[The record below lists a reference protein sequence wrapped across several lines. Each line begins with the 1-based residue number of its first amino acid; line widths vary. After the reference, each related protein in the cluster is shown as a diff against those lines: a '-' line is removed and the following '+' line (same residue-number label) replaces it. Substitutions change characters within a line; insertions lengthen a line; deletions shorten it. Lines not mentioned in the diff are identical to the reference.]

1 LLPLPTPVNVNT
13 ASRVVLAAV
22 VPQLDLGG
30 AERIVQQRQRQPF
43 RSLAELEPLLPPGVN
58 ADPQRLSVASQMF
71 LVAGRLR
78 LEERV
83 LEERSLLMRR
93 DGRVDVLQRE
103 KRSFAMPA
111 S

>member
-1 LLPLPTPVNVNT
+1 
-13 ASRVVLAAV
+13 
-22 VPQLDLGG
+22 
-30 AERIVQQRQRQPF
+30 
-43 RSLAELEPLLPPGVN
+43 
-58 ADPQRLSVASQMF
+58 MF